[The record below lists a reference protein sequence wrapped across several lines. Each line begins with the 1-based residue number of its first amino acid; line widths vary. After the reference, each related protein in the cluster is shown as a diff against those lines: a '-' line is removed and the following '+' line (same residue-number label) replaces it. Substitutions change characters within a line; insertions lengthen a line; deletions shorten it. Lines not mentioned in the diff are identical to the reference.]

1 MWNIVTHQICVALL
15 KLINYLKTK
24 IMSKI
29 NFYSA
34 EEVQTL
40 TNELNSGKPA
50 RQIAKEYSKKW
61 NRSKGAVEVKIYSL
75 RRNNETSNVQVV
87 KTAKKGRPV
96 KNVQPAKIQ
105 AGVELPSGF
114 VFDFQ
119 PKKAEMYANHV
130 RLYF

>member
-1 MWNIVTHQICVALL
+1 
-15 KLINYLKTK
+15 
-24 IMSKI
+24 MSKLK
-29 NFYSA
+29 FYSA

-40 TNELNSGKPA
+40 SDELNSGKTIINIA
-50 RQIAKEYSKKW
+50 REYSAKW
-61 NRSKGAVEVKIYSL
+61 NRAKTGLTMKLYSIKNNKIKVSKTTPKKVAQPTKI
-75 RRNNETSNVQVV
+75 E
-87 KTAKKGRPV
+87 
-96 KNVQPAKIQ
+96 

>member
-1 MWNIVTHQICVALL
+1 
-15 KLINYLKTK
+15 
-24 IMSKI
+24 MSKI

-40 TNELNSGKPA
+40 TNEINSG
-50 RQIAKEYSKKW
+50 RVVTHIAKEYAVKW
-61 NRSKGAVEVKIYSL
+61 NRPRTGLEAKMYDMKNASKK
-75 RRNNETSNVQVV
+75 NVPNIQVV
-87 KTAKKGRPV
+87 KTTKRGRPA
-96 KNVQPAKIQ
+96 KSVQPAKIQ

>member
-1 MWNIVTHQICVALL
+1 
-15 KLINYLKTK
+15 
-24 IMSKI
+24 MSKLK
-29 NFYSA
+29 FYSA

-40 TNELNSGKPA
+40 TNELNSGKKVAVIA
-50 RQIAKEYSKKW
+50 REYSTKFDRPIFGLEAKLHDIRSGLKK
-61 NRSKGAVEVKIYSL
+61 SVSTIK
-75 RRNNETSNVQVV
+75 VV
-87 KTAKKGRPV
+87 KTKKRGRPA
-96 KNVQPAKIQ
+96 KGVQPAKIE